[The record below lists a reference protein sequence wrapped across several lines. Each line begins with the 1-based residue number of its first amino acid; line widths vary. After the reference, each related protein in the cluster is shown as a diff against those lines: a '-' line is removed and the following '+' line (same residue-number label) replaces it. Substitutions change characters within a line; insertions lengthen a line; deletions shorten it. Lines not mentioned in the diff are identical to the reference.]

1 MAVETISYSV
11 AAKGWT
17 SFHSYKPDWM
27 IGLNNSLY
35 TWKYGQLYKHNT
47 NSVRNNYY
55 GDQYSS
61 TITPIFNQ
69 DVNDNKVYK
78 TLALWSNVAWKAD
91 ITTDFTPG
99 VVEPSYF
106 NLKEGEYY
114 AHIRRAVDTV
124 DLKAM
129 STQGVGVAA
138 YNSLVFTFANPIPSS
153 VMVNDTIY
161 ISADPGNVALQKVGT
176 IASLTSTTIT
186 VSAAAVTP
194 NANGDFVVAVKD
206 STAESY
212 GARGSYM
219 EVKLTSDSTDSVE
232 LFTVSSDAM
241 KSYP

>member
-1 MAVETISYSV
+1 M
-11 AAKGWT
+11 
-17 SFHSYKPDWM
+17 
-27 IGLNNSLY
+27 
-35 TWKYGQLYKHNT
+35 
-47 NSVRNNYY
+47 
-55 GDQYSS
+55 
-61 TITPIFNQ
+61 
-69 DVNDNKVYK
+69 
-78 TLALWSNVAWKAD
+78 KA
-91 ITTDFTPG
+91 I
-99 VVEPSYF
+99 
-106 NLKEGEYY
+106 
-114 AHIRRAVDTV
+114 
-124 DLKAM
+124 
-129 STQGVGVAA
+129 STQGIGVAA
-138 YNSLVFTFANPIPSS
+138 YNSLVFTFANPIPST

-194 NANGDFVVAVKD
+194 NTNGDFVVAVKD